1 MKKIILLALALW
13 SAQLAFAQS
22 NRTKAEVFIEVEDR
36 GAFTVYLDNEFV
48 GSTNGRF
55 RFYDVYNA
63 SPTLS
68 IVQGNKKI
76 YSGRINVRPD
86 ERIVFSYSIR
96 QGLRQTKELNLYRNR
111 QYALDDFDDYA
122 GAYNTGIVSPTR
134 PGNTNVANFE
144 NLAAMVKKE
153 AFDDAKTNVIL
164 AYTTNNR
171 LYTDQLATL
180 LQGFTTDDKKLS
192 LAKSLWPLIGDPQ
205 QYFSLANSF
214 TFMNTKDEF
223 LNFIKNNPSSRQARG
238 MDVVT
243 FEQLRNQIKRE
254 SFDDNKTKLLQVT
267 FQSSALSTAQLA
279 ELLKLYSFEDKALA
293 CAKLAYPYIA
303 DPQRYF
309 TLKDVFTFK
318 SNQDA
323 LLDFL
328 RRQQ

>member
-13 SAQLAFAQS
+13 SAQLAFAQG

-36 GAFTVYLDNEFV
+36 GTFTVYLDNEFV

-76 YSGRINVRPD
+76 YSARISVRPD

-96 QGLRQTKELNLYRNR
+96 QGLKQVKALNLYRNR

-122 GAYNTGIVSPTR
+122 GAYNTGIVPPAR
-134 PGNTNVANFE
+134 PGNTNSNNFE
-144 NLAAMVKKE
+144 SLLTMVKKE
-153 AFDDAKTNVIL
+153 AFDDGKMNVIL
-164 AYTTNNR
+164 VYANNNR
-171 LYTDQLATL
+171 LYTDQVATL

-192 LAKSLWPLIGDPQ
+192 LAKSLWALIADPQ

-214 TFMNTKDEF
+214 SFMSTKDDF

-238 MDVVT
+238 MDAVT
-243 FEQLRNQIKRE
+243 FEQLRNQVKRE
-254 SFDDNKTKLLQVT
+254 SFDDSKTKLLQAT
-267 FQSSALSTAQLA
+267 FQNSALSTAQLA
-279 ELLKLYSFEDKALA
+279 ELLKLYAFEDKALA

-328 RRQQ
+328 KRQQ